1 MRRRVEQLLPVLVL
15 VGFIGAAIV
24 LNLLLSSAQQRG
36 VDALEDSVASEVS
49 AIAGSQD
56 QRFVNTFSGT
66 AGLAGSG
73 QDPYELTVGSEGDLA
88 KLDEILQLIPN
99 ARSGF
104 YVVDDEWVV
113 TQGVQMLD
121 PASIGQPMEWPGLDE
136 LVGQPTFAQ
145 GVGGVLPVSEGL
157 TTEEP
162 VIALVIPI
170 LDTTTGVLRGAFVFE
185 SVVAVDS
192 DFNKEIG
199 QLQRGD
205 TGEYLFYDDRGGVVA
220 ANDPSLLGRPLDD
233 ERLVSGELGTH
244 RYDGDLVVVDEVP
257 AAGWRVAFRQDI
269 DEFEDP
275 LVAPLE
281 NAGRILVLGILAGG
295 FFFTFALYRRLRAS
309 RAEQERLR
317 LLSEAQQELISIV
330 SHELRTPV
338 AGVLG
343 FLETTLDHWEGMDDA
358 ERRSAVGRALANAR
372 RLQAMTRDV
381 LDTQNVES
389 GRLVH
394 VLQPL
399 DLGAEVTAAVE
410 AARAVAPDRTF
421 ALDVPDR
428 EVIVEGDADRLHQVL
443 ANLLDNAQKSSP
455 AVEPIEVELAVRD
468 GHAEVAVRDHG
479 AGIAEESLER
489 IFDKFVR
496 ERGDTVSGTGLGL
509 YISRQILEAH
519 GGRIWA
525 ESEPGAGATF
535 HVSLPVASRPSEG
548 HVDHPPTEPPA
559 PDPNG

>member
-15 VGFIGAAIV
+15 IGFIAAAMV
-24 LNLLLSSAQQRG
+24 FDLLLSSAQQRG
-36 VDALEDSVASEVS
+36 VDALEDSVQAEVE

-56 QRFVNTFSGT
+56 QRFQNTFAST
-66 AGLAGSG
+66 AGLAGSNE
-73 QDPYELTVGSEGDLA
+73 DPYELVPRSQADLD
-88 KLDEILQLIPN
+88 KLEELLALIPN
-99 ARSGF
+99 LRSGF
-104 YVVDDEWVV
+104 YVLDMDGVV

-121 PASIGQPMEWPGLDE
+121 PSSIGQTFEWPGFDE
-136 LVGQPTFAQ
+136 LRSRPTFAQ
-145 GVGGVLPVSEGL
+145 GLGGVLPVSDGL

-162 VIALVIPI
+162 VVALVIPI
-170 LDTTTGVLRGAFVFE
+170 LDLTGTGAVRGSFVFE

-199 QLQRGD
+199 ELQRGE
-205 TGEYLFYDDRGGVVA
+205 TGEFLFYDDRGSVVA
-220 ANDPSLLGRPLDD
+220 SNDPALLGLPLQD
-233 ERLVSGELGTH
+233 ERLLTEDIGVH
-244 RYDGDLVVVDEVP
+244 RFDGRLVVIDAVP
-257 AAGWRVAFRQDI
+257 TVGWHVAFRQDI
-269 DEFEDP
+269 DEFEEP

-281 NAGRILVLGILAGG
+281 SAGRVLILGIMAAG
-295 FFFTFALYRRLRAS
+295 FLFTFALYRRLRAS

-317 LLSEAQQELISIV
+317 QLSEAQQELISIV

-343 FLETTLDHWEGMDDA
+343 FLETTLDHWDGMDDD
-358 ERRSAVGRALANAR
+358 ERRSAVSRAAANAQ

-381 LDTQNVES
+381 LDTQSVES

-394 VLQPL
+394 VLEPL
-399 DLGAEVTAAVE
+399 DLAAEVLAAVD
-410 AARAVAPDRTF
+410 AARALAPDRSF
-421 ALDVPDR
+421 SLDVPDG
-428 EVIVEGDADRLHQVL
+428 EVQVDGDADRLHQVL

-468 GHAEVAVRDHG
+468 GHAEVSVRDHG

-509 YISRQILEAH
+509 YISRQILDAH

-525 ESEPGAGATF
+525 ESDLGDGATF
-535 HVSLPVASRPSEG
+535 HLSIPLTAS
-548 HVDHPPTEPPA
+548 PA
-559 PDPNG
+559 KLS